1 MLDLS
6 IDFDKDV
13 GSEVLRMFRGELK
26 TLENL
31 EDQRAEVGVFVES
44 TRDDGKSNIDI
55 AIAHEY
61 GELENNLPQR
71 SFLAQPLVDGTY
83 ESMLGKEHIK
93 IDSKLIS
100 KLASIFLKAV
110 KEEFKTNGQG
120 EWQPLSPRT
129 KRVKNKNRNQLLRDT
144 RQLYNAIE
152 KREYNIKTDETYQTI
167 TDFYMF

>member
-6 IDFDKDV
+6 IDFDKDA
-13 GSEVLRMFRGELK
+13 GSKVLRIFRGELRI
-26 TLENL
+26 LENL
-31 EDQRAEVGVFVES
+31 LDRRAEVGVFAES
-44 TRDDGKSNIDI
+44 TRDDGKSNVDI

-61 GELENNLPQR
+61 GVPDNNIPQR

-83 ESMLGKEHIK
+83 ESMLEKEHIK
-93 IDSKLIS
+93 INSKTIS

-129 KRVKNKNRNQLLRDT
+129 KRKRNKNRRQLLRDT
-144 RQLYNAIE
+144 TQLYNAIE
-152 KREYNIKTDETYQTI
+152 KREYNIKTDETYQII

>member
-6 IDFDKDV
+6 IDFDKDA
-13 GSEVLRMFRGELK
+13 GSKVLRIFRGELRI
-26 TLENL
+26 LENL
-31 EDQRAEVGVFVES
+31 LDRRAEVGVFAES
-44 TRDDGKSNIDI
+44 TRDDGKSNVDI

-61 GELENNLPQR
+61 GVPDNNIPQR

-83 ESMLGKEHIK
+83 ESMLEKEHIK
-93 IDSKLIS
+93 INSKTIS

-129 KRVKNKNRNQLLRDT
+129 KRKRNKNRSQLLRDT
-144 RQLYNAIE
+144 TQLYNAIE
-152 KREYNIKTDETYQTI
+152 KREYNIKTDETYQII